1 MSLVLM
7 ENREECTAE
16 FGSIVRIGADINWSY
31 NIMREVIPT
40 VFDRGIED
48 IVVCPV
54 SITPNQAKSQLML
67 YLIIFLVTISV
78 C

>member
-1 MSLVLM
+1 MHM
-7 ENREECTAE
+7 EKKKGEEYE
-16 FGSIVRIGADINWSY
+16 FSAYGESRGMYSRVWLNCQNWSY

-54 SITPNQAKSQLML
+54 SITPNQAKS
-67 YLIIFLVTISV
+67 
-78 C
+78 

>member
-1 MSLVLM
+1 M

-54 SITPNQAKSQLML
+54 SITPNQAKS
-67 YLIIFLVTISV
+67 
-78 C
+78 